1 VNSNVIRLIV
11 WVVLIGGAFVY
22 AWRTGQLARLA
33 NYVSATREEMKRC
46 TWPSWAELKGS
57 TTVVIIA
64 VGLLGVFT
72 VAVDYVFIIL
82 TNHIT

>member
-1 VNSNVIRLIV
+1 LIV

>member
-1 VNSNVIRLIV
+1 MNSNVIRLIV